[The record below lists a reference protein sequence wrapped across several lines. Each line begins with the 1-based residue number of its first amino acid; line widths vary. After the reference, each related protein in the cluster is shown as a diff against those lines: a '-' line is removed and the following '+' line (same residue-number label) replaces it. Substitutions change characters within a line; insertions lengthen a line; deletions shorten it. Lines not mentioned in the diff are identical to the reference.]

1 MLKTKISGKME
12 HNKIIPTKQIKDEK
26 LKKEIEN
33 FKFLYNMAT
42 LKT

>member
-26 LKKEIEN
+26 LKRKSKTLNFVQYGN
-33 FKFLYNMAT
+33 FKT
-42 LKT
+42 